1 MHACMALSS
10 VNAGKTVQPS
20 IGDTSA
26 VAVLAQASFP
36 NPDVSRY
43 CIVVAV

>member
-1 MHACMALSS
+1 MALSS
-10 VNAGKTVQPS
+10 VDNETPVQPS
-20 IGDTSA
+20 IGSTSA